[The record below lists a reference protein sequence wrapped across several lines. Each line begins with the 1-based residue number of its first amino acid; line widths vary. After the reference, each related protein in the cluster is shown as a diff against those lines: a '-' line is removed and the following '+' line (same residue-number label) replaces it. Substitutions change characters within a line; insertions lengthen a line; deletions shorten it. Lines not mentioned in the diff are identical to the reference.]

1 MSTGLSLV
9 SELERLATALGG
21 NGDSEEAAQLSLAA
35 VAERIAKSLGV
46 RSDEV
51 AILNVSRR
59 WRHLHFLVPEALK
72 NVGYIPLSSNSAL
85 AARTARE
92 SRPEIV
98 NNFPALR
105 HASVFESIK
114 VGVDTAE
121 AIQKIISAPIL
132 ADGRVVGVIQVS
144 RKGSHALHSG
154 LDFTPDDLGRVLA
167 LCKPLGKLLQHFCA
181 EKE

>member
-21 NGDSEEAAQLSLAA
+21 DGDSAEAAQISLGA

-46 RSDEV
+46 RVDEV
-51 AILNVSRR
+51 AILNVSQR
-59 WRHLHFLVPEALK
+59 WRHLHFLVPKALK

-98 NNFPALR
+98 NDFPNVR
-105 HASVFESIK
+105 HVTVFE
-114 VGVDTAE
+114 GVKTGADAAE

-132 ADGRVVGVIQVS
+132 VDGRVVGVIQVS
-144 RKGSHALHSG
+144 RKSSHALHSG
-154 LDFTPDDLGRVLA
+154 RDFTADDLGRVLA
-167 LCKPLGKLLQHFCA
+167 LCKPLGKLLQYFCP